1 MYNKI
6 SENPLLKFRP
16 KVAAFYSTQPEVPEG
31 TWPPVKMRHYINLAL
46 IKQKAID
53 FSKDYIRQT
62 IHGSMDDVI
71 KDKDEITYEDA
82 FNDLEDGALVIL
94 EGRPGCGKT
103 TLMHRLSQDWE
114 KYEVLA
120 SRLFVLVHFRIFSN
134 RSDVGLK
141 EILRVACRDYTDE
154 EINEMHSLIEKD
166 SGRGVVFALDGL
178 DEYSPESKDNFLY
191 HLIKRDCLVKSV
203 VIVASRP
210 AASQKFRKHAM
221 KHVEVLGFLKSQ
233 IHEYIKSY
241 YIDNQDNAEAQD
253 KAEGLLKYL
262 DHHLNVM
269 HMCYL
274 PLHTAMVAYL
284 YDVEGA
290 ALPQTETEIYR
301 HFTLWTL
308 IRSFQKRNGDP
319 DTPFIMEDFDDLVG
333 VDKKVFHLILRLA
346 YTATVQSKQVFTF
359 REVRKCISEQLPNS
373 SSGNEETSLGLIVI
387 DRYFVK
393 YGLDET
399 YTFIHLTLQ
408 EYLSACY
415 IAYQSEEEQAK
426 IVEKYGSAENFAEVW
441 KYFCGTGKCSL
452 DNFETLLKETKDE
465 GVVRKPR
472 GRKKMVSNTLLH
484 LHCAFESQNETMCT
498 KVVETYDSN
507 ISLHNQTLNPSDM
520 TALGYVI
527 ANSKTP
533 LKQLALASCRL
544 GPEGLSALLME
555 IKDDCSLPIET
566 LRYNS
571 AYNYYIKSIH
581 QCPFL
586 LLIACII
593 IRVISIAKLASMRLR

>member
-1 MYNKI
+1 MHEFLVDARF
-6 SENPLLKFRP
+6 SKFRP
-16 KVAAFYSTQPEVPEG
+16 KLAAFYSKQPEVPEG

-53 FSKDYIRQT
+53 FSKDYVRQT

-94 EGRPGCGKT
+94 EGRQGCGKT
-103 TLMHRLSQDWE
+103 TLMHKLSQDWE
-114 KYEVLA
+114 KHKVLA
-120 SRLFVLVHFRIFSN
+120 SSLFILVHFRIFSN
-134 RSDVGLK
+134 RADIGLK

-191 HLIKRDCLVKSV
+191 QLIKRDRLVNSV

-210 AASQKFRKHAM
+210 TASHEFRGHAT

-233 IHEYIKSY
+233 IREYIESY
-241 YIDNQDNAEAQD
+241 YADDQD

-284 YDVEGA
+284 YNVEGA

-301 HFTLWTL
+301 HFTLMTL
-308 IRSFQKRNGDP
+308 IRSIKKKSDDP
-319 DTPFIMEDFDDLVG
+319 SKPFKLKSFDKLFG
-333 VDKKVFHLILRLA
+333 VDKEEFDLVLKLA
-346 YTATVQSKQVFTF
+346 FTATVKSKQVFT
-359 REVRKCISEQLPNS
+359 REELEEHIFTHLSELNP
-373 SSGNEETSLGLIVI
+373 GHEVTSLGLIVI

-399 YTFIHLTLQ
+399 HAFIHLTLQ
-408 EYLSACY
+408 EFLSACY
-415 IAYQSEEEQAK
+415 ISYQSEEKQME
-426 IVEKYGSAENFAEVW
+426 ILGKYGSAENFTQVW
-441 KYFCGTGKCSL
+441 KYFCGLGKCSL
-452 DNFETLLKETKDE
+452 ENFIALLKETKAESDE
-465 GVVRKPR
+465 DVVRKPR
-472 GRKKMVSNTLLH
+472 SRKDSKVVSNTLLH

-498 KVVETYDSN
+498 KVVDTYDSN

-533 LKQLALASCRL
+533 LKQLTLASCRL

-555 IKDDCSLPIET
+555 IKDDCSLSIET
-566 LRYNS
+566 LR
-571 AYNYYIKSIH
+571 
-581 QCPFL
+581 
-586 LLIACII
+586 
-593 IRVISIAKLASMRLR
+593 

>member
-1 MYNKI
+1 MSTFLPCI
-6 SENPLLKFRP
+6 LELLVDARFLKFRP
-16 KVAAFYSTQPEVPEG
+16 KLAAFYSKQPEVPEG

-53 FSKDYIRQT
+53 FGKDYVRQT

-103 TLMHRLSQDWE
+103 TLMHKLSQDWE
-114 KYEVLA
+114 KRRVLA
-120 SRLFVLVHFRIFSN
+120 SHLFILVHFRIFSN
-134 RSDVGLK
+134 RSDIGLK
-141 EILRVACRDYTDE
+141 DILRVTCRDYSDE
-154 EINEMHSLIEKD
+154 EISEMHSFIEKD
-166 SGRGVVFALDGL
+166 SGGGVVFALDGL

-191 HLIKRDCLVKSV
+191 QLIKRDRLVNSV

-210 AASQKFRKHAM
+210 AASQKFRKNAT

-233 IHEYIKSY
+233 IHGYIKSY
-241 YIDNQDNAEAQD
+241 YTDDQDNAGGQDGQD
-253 KAEGLLKYL
+253 KSKGLLKYL

-284 YDVEGA
+284 YDVEGDT
-290 ALPQTETEIYR
+290 LPQTETEIYR

-308 IRSFQKRNGDP
+308 IRSFQKRNGDL

-333 VDKKVFHLILRLA
+333 VDQKVFHLILKLA
-346 YTATVQSKQVFTF
+346 YTATVESKQVFTF

-415 IAYQSEEEQAK
+415 IAYQSEEDQAK
-426 IVEKYGSAENFAEVW
+426 IVEDYGSAENFAEVW
-441 KYFCGTGKCSL
+441 KYFCGIGKCSL
-452 DNFETLLKETKDE
+452 DNFEILLKETKDDSE
-465 GVVRKPR
+465 GAVRKPHS
-472 GRKKMVSNTLLH
+472 RKKVVSNTLLH
-484 LHCAFESQNETMCT
+484 LHCAFESQKETMCT
-498 KVVETYDSN
+498 RVVETYDSN

-555 IKDDCSLPIET
+555 IKDECSLSIET
-566 LRYNS
+566 LR
-571 AYNYYIKSIH
+571 
-581 QCPFL
+581 
-586 LLIACII
+586 
-593 IRVISIAKLASMRLR
+593 

>member
-1 MYNKI
+1 M
-6 SENPLLKFRP
+6 
-16 KVAAFYSTQPEVPEG
+16 G

-46 IKQKAID
+46 IKQKEIN
-53 FSKDYIRQT
+53 FGKDYVRQT
-62 IHGSMDDVI
+62 IHGSIDDVI

-103 TLMHRLSQDWE
+103 TLMHKLSQDWE
-114 KYEVLA
+114 KRKVLA
-120 SRLFVLVHFRIFSN
+120 SRLFILVHFRIFSN
-134 RSDVGLK
+134 RSDIGLK
-141 EILRVACRDYTDE
+141 DILRVACRDFTDE

-166 SGRGVVFALDGL
+166 SGGGVVFALDGL

-191 HLIKRDCLVKSV
+191 QLIKRDRLVNSV
-203 VIVASRP
+203 AIVASRP
-210 AASQKFRKHAM
+210 AASQEFRGHAM

-233 IHEYIKSY
+233 IREYIKNY
-241 YIDNQDNAEAQD
+241 YTDDQDKAKGQESQDNTGGQD

-262 DHHLNVM
+262 DCHLNVM

-301 HFTLWTL
+301 HFTLSTL
-308 IRSFQKRNGDP
+308 IRSIRKKSDDP
-319 DTPFIMEDFDDLVG
+319 SKPFKLKSFDKLFG
-333 VDKKVFHLILRLA
+333 VDKEEFDLVLKLA
-346 YTATVQSKQVFTF
+346 FTATVKFKQVFT
-359 REVRKCISEQLPNS
+359 REELEEHIFTHLSELNP
-373 SSGNEETSLGLIVI
+373 GHEVTSLGLIVI

-399 YTFIHLTLQ
+399 HAFIHLTLQ
-408 EYLSACY
+408 EFLSACY
-415 IAYQSEEEQAK
+415 ISYQSEEKQMEILGQ
-426 IVEKYGSAENFAEVW
+426 YGSAENFTQVW
-441 KYFCGTGKCSL
+441 KYFCGLGKCSL
-452 DNFETLLKETKDE
+452 ENFLALLKETKAED
-465 GVVRKPR
+465 VIHKRRSRKA
-472 GRKKMVSNTLLH
+472 VSNTLLH
-484 LHCAFESQNETMCT
+484 LHCAFESQNKTMCT
-498 KVVETYDSN
+498 KVVDTYDSN

-555 IKDDCSLPIET
+555 IKDDCLLSIEN
-566 LRYNS
+566 LRY
-571 AYNYYIKSIH
+571 I
-581 QCPFL
+581 
-586 LLIACII
+586 
-593 IRVISIAKLASMRLR
+593 M

>member
-1 MYNKI
+1 ML
-6 SENPLLKFRP
+6 ELLVGVRFIKFRP
-16 KVAAFYSTQPEVPEG
+16 KLAAFYSKQPEVPEG

-53 FSKDYIRQT
+53 FGKDYVRQT

-103 TLMHRLSQDWE
+103 TLMHKLSQDWE
-114 KYEVLA
+114 KRKVLA
-120 SRLFVLVHFRIFSN
+120 SRLFILVHFRIFSN
-134 RSDVGLK
+134 RSDIGLK
-141 EILRVACRDYTDE
+141 DILRVACRDYTDE

-166 SGRGVVFALDGL
+166 SGGGVVFALDGL

-191 HLIKRDCLVKSV
+191 QLIKRDRLYNSV

-210 AASQKFRKHAM
+210 AASQEFRGHAM

-233 IHEYIKSY
+233 IREYIKNY
-241 YIDNQDNAEAQD
+241 YTDDHDKANGQESQDNTGGQD

-262 DHHLNVM
+262 DCHLNVM

-274 PLHTAMVAYL
+274 PLHTTMVAYL

-301 HFTLWTL
+301 HFTLSTL
-308 IRSFQKRNGDP
+308 IRSIRKKSDDP
-319 DTPFIMEDFDDLVG
+319 SKPFKLKSFDKLFGVNKEEFDLVL
-333 VDKKVFHLILRLA
+333 KLA
-346 YTATVQSKQVFTF
+346 FTATVKSKQVFT
-359 REVRKCISEQLPNS
+359 REEL
-373 SSGNEETSLGLIVI
+373 EEHIFTHLSALNPGHEVTSLGLIVI

-399 YTFIHLTLQ
+399 HAFIHLTLQ
-408 EYLSACY
+408 EFLSACY
-415 IAYQSEEEQAK
+415 ISYQSEEKQMEILGQ
-426 IVEKYGSAENFAEVW
+426 YGSAENFTQVW
-441 KYFCGTGKCSL
+441 KYFCGLGKCSL
-452 DNFETLLKETKDE
+452 ENFLALLKETKAED
-465 GVVRKPR
+465 VVRKR
-472 GRKKMVSNTLLH
+472 RSRKDSEAVSNTLLH
-484 LHCAFESQNETMCT
+484 LHCAFESQNKTMCT
-498 KVVETYDSN
+498 KVVNNYNSN

-555 IKDDCSLPIET
+555 TKDDCLLSIET
-566 LRYNS
+566 LR
-571 AYNYYIKSIH
+571 
-581 QCPFL
+581 
-586 LLIACII
+586 
-593 IRVISIAKLASMRLR
+593 

>member
-1 MYNKI
+1 
-6 SENPLLKFRP
+6 
-16 KVAAFYSTQPEVPEG
+16 
-31 TWPPVKMRHYINLAL
+31 MRHYINLAL

-53 FSKDYIRQT
+53 FSKDYVRQT

-71 KDKDEITYEDA
+71 KDKDEITYEAA

-103 TLMHRLSQDWE
+103 TLMHKLSQDWE
-114 KYEVLA
+114 KRSVLA
-120 SRLFVLVHFRIFSN
+120 SSLFILVHFRIFSN
-134 RSDVGLK
+134 RSDIGLK
-141 EILRVACRDYTDE
+141 EILRVACRDFTDG
-154 EINEMHSLIEKD
+154 EISEMHSLIEKD
-166 SGRGVVFALDGL
+166 SGGGVVFALDGL

-191 HLIKRDCLVKSV
+191 RLIKRDRLVNSV

-210 AASQKFRKHAM
+210 AASQKFRKYAM

-241 YIDNQDNAEAQD
+241 YIDNQDNAGGQVSTEDQD
-253 KAEGLLKYL
+253 KAEGQGGQDIAEGQDKDQDKAEGQHKAEGLLKYL
-262 DHHLNVM
+262 DCHLNVM

-333 VDKKVFHLILRLA
+333 VDKKVFHLILKLA

-359 REVRKCISEQLPNS
+359 REVKKCISEQLPNS
-373 SSGNEETSLGLIVI
+373 SSGNEEASLGLIVI

-399 YTFIHLTLQ
+399 YAFIHLTLQ

-415 IAYQSEEEQAK
+415 IAYQSEEEQVK
-426 IVEKYGSAENFAEVW
+426 IIEQYGSAENFAEVW
-441 KYFCGTGKCSL
+441 KYFCGIGKCSL
-452 DNFETLLKETKDE
+452 DNLEILLKETKDE
-465 GVVRKPR
+465 GAVRKPHS
-472 GRKKMVSNTLLH
+472 RKKVVSNTLLH

-498 KVVETYDSN
+498 RVVETYDSN
-507 ISLHNQTLNPSDM
+507 ISLHDQTLNPSDM

-555 IKDDCSLPIET
+555 IKDDCSLPIEA
-566 LRYNS
+566 LR
-571 AYNYYIKSIH
+571 
-581 QCPFL
+581 
-586 LLIACII
+586 
-593 IRVISIAKLASMRLR
+593 

>member
-1 MYNKI
+1 
-6 SENPLLKFRP
+6 
-16 KVAAFYSTQPEVPEG
+16 
-31 TWPPVKMRHYINLAL
+31 MRHYINLAL

-53 FSKDYIRQT
+53 YGKDYVRQT

-82 FNDLEDGALVIL
+82 FNDLADRTLVIL

-114 KYEVLA
+114 KRKVLA
-120 SRLFVLVHFRIFSN
+120 SRLFILVHFRIFSN

-141 EILRVACRDYTDE
+141 EVLRVACRDFTDE

-178 DEYSPESKDNFLY
+178 DEYSPESKDNFL
-191 HLIKRDCLVKSV
+191 HRLIKRDRLVNSV

-210 AASQKFRKHAM
+210 AASQKFRKYAT

-233 IHEYIKSY
+233 IREYIQSY
-241 YIDNQDNAEAQD
+241 YTNEQD
-253 KAEGLLKYL
+253 KVEGEKSTEGKEGQDKSEGLLKYL
-262 DHHLNVM
+262 DQHLNVM

-308 IRSFQKRNGDP
+308 IRSFQKRNGDL
-319 DTPFIMEDFDDLVG
+319 DSPFTMDDFDKLEG
-333 VDKKVFHLILRLA
+333 VDKKIFHLILKLA
-346 YTATVQSKQVFTF
+346 YTATVESKQVFTDQ
-359 REVRKCISEQLPNS
+359 EVKKHISEQLPNS
-373 SSGNEETSLGLIVI
+373 SSGSEETSLGLIVI

-393 YGLDET
+393 YGLNET

-415 IAYQSEEEQAK
+415 IAHQSEEEQAK
-426 IVEKYGSAENFAEVW
+426 IVEENGSTKNFAEVW
-441 KYFCGTGKCSL
+441 KYFCGIGKCSL
-452 DNFETLLKETKDE
+452 DNFEKLLKETKESDE
-465 GVVRKPR
+465 DVVRKPHS
-472 GRKKMVSNTLLH
+472 RKDSEVVSNTLLH
-484 LHCAFESQNETMCT
+484 LHCAFESHKEAMCT
-498 KVVETYDSN
+498 KVVETYDCN

-555 IKDDCSLPIET
+555 IKDSLPIET
-566 LRYNS
+566 LR
-571 AYNYYIKSIH
+571 
-581 QCPFL
+581 
-586 LLIACII
+586 
-593 IRVISIAKLASMRLR
+593 

>member
-1 MYNKI
+1 MH
-6 SENPLLKFRP
+6 EFLVDARFLKFRP
-16 KVAAFYSTQPEVPEG
+16 KLADFYSKQPEVPEG

-46 IKQKAID
+46 IKQKAVD
-53 FSKDYIRQT
+53 FSKDYVRQT

-103 TLMHRLSQDWE
+103 TLMHKLSQDWE
-114 KYEVLA
+114 KHKVLA
-120 SRLFVLVHFRIFSN
+120 SRLFILVHFRIFSN
-134 RSDVGLK
+134 SSDIGLK
-141 EILRVACRDYTDE
+141 DILRVACRDYTDE

-166 SGRGVVFALDGL
+166 GGRGVVFALDGL

-191 HLIKRDCLVKSV
+191 RLIKRDRLVNSV

-210 AASQKFRKHAM
+210 AASQKFRKYAT

-233 IHEYIKSY
+233 IHEYIQSY
-241 YIDNQDNAEAQD
+241 YTDDQDTVEGLGNTEGQEGQD
-253 KAEGLLKYL
+253 KSKGLLNYL

-284 YDVEGA
+284 YDVEGD

-308 IRSFQKRNGDP
+308 IRSFQKRNGDL

-333 VDKKVFHLILRLA
+333 MDKKVFHLILKLA
-346 YTATVQSKQVFTF
+346 YTATVESKQVFTF
-359 REVRKCISEQLPNS
+359 REVRKCVSEQLPNS
-373 SSGNEETSLGLIVI
+373 SPGNEETSLGLIVI

-408 EYLSACY
+408 EYLSAYY
-415 IAYQSEEEQAK
+415 ISCQSEEEQTK
-426 IVEKYGSAENFAEVW
+426 IVEEYGSAENFAEVW
-441 KYFCGTGKCSL
+441 KYFCGIGKCSL
-452 DNFETLLKETKDE
+452 DNFEKLLKETKDE
-465 GVVRKPR
+465 GAVHKPR
-472 GRKKMVSNTLLH
+472 GRKKVVSNTLLH
-484 LHCAFESQNETMCT
+484 LHCAFESQNEMMCT
-498 KVVETYDSN
+498 RVVETYDSN

-533 LKQLALASCRL
+533 LKQLALASCHL

-566 LRYNS
+566 LRYNCAYITITSRVYIS
-571 AYNYYIKSIH
+571 ALVCS
-581 QCPFL
+581 
-586 LLIACII
+586 
-593 IRVISIAKLASMRLR
+593 

>member
-1 MYNKI
+1 MHEFSVDARFI
-6 SENPLLKFRP
+6 KFRP
-16 KVAAFYSTQPEVPEG
+16 KLAAFYSKQPEVPEG

-46 IKQKAID
+46 IKQKAVD
-53 FSKDYIRQT
+53 FSKDYVRQT

-103 TLMHRLSQDWE
+103 TLMHKLSQDWE
-114 KYEVLA
+114 KCRVLA
-120 SRLFVLVHFRIFSN
+120 SRLFILVHFRIFSN
-134 RSDVGLK
+134 RSDIGLK
-141 EILRVACRDYTDE
+141 DILRVACRDFTDE
-154 EINEMHSLIEKD
+154 EISEMHSLIEKD
-166 SGRGVVFALDGL
+166 SGGGVVFALDGL
-178 DEYSPESKDNFLY
+178 DKYSPKSKDNFLY
-191 HLIKRDCLVKSV
+191 QLIKRDRLVNSV

-210 AASQKFRKHAM
+210 AASQEFRGHAM

-233 IHEYIKSY
+233 IREYIKNY
-241 YIDNQDNAEAQD
+241 YTDDHDNAKGQD

-262 DHHLNVM
+262 HHHLNVM

-301 HFTLWTL
+301 HFTLSTL
-308 IRSFQKRNGDP
+308 IRSIRRKSDDP
-319 DTPFIMEDFDDLVG
+319 SKPFKLKSFDKLAG
-333 VDKKVFHLILRLA
+333 VDKEEFDLVLKLA
-346 YTATVQSKQVFTF
+346 FTATIKSKQVFT
-359 REVRKCISEQLPNS
+359 REELEEHIFTHLSELNP
-373 SSGNEETSLGLIVI
+373 GHEVTSLGLIVI

-399 YTFIHLTLQ
+399 HAFIHLTLQ
-408 EYLSACY
+408 EFLSACY
-415 IAYQSEEEQAK
+415 ISYQSEEKQME
-426 IVEKYGSAENFAEVW
+426 ILGKYGSAENFTQVW
-441 KYFCGTGKCSL
+441 KYFCGLGKCSL
-452 DNFETLLKETKDE
+452 ENFIALLKETKAED
-465 GVVRKPR
+465 VVHKPR
-472 GRKKMVSNTLLH
+472 SQKNSEVVSNTLLH
-484 LHCAFESQNETMCT
+484 LHCAFESQNKTMCT
-498 KVVETYDSN
+498 KVVDTYDSN
-507 ISLHNQTLNPSDM
+507 ISLYNQTLNPSDM

-555 IKDDCSLPIET
+555 IKDDFSLPIET
-566 LRYNS
+566 LR
-571 AYNYYIKSIH
+571 
-581 QCPFL
+581 
-586 LLIACII
+586 
-593 IRVISIAKLASMRLR
+593 

>member
-1 MYNKI
+1 
-6 SENPLLKFRP
+6 
-16 KVAAFYSTQPEVPEG
+16 
-31 TWPPVKMRHYINLAL
+31 MRHYINLAL

-53 FSKDYIRQT
+53 FGKDYVRQT

-82 FNDLEDGALVIL
+82 FIDLEDGALVIL

-103 TLMHRLSQDWE
+103 TLMHKLSQDWE
-114 KYEVLA
+114 KRRVLA

-134 RSDVGLK
+134 RSDIGLK
-141 EILRVACRDYTDE
+141 DILRVACRDFTDE

-178 DEYSPESKDNFLY
+178 DEYSPESKNNFLY
-191 HLIKRDCLVKSV
+191 QLIKKGRLVNSV

-210 AASQKFRKHAM
+210 AASQKFRKCAT

-241 YIDNQDNAEAQD
+241 YTDDQDDTEVQD
-253 KAEGLLKYL
+253 KAEGRIGQDKAEGQDKAKGLLKYL

-284 YDVEGA
+284 YDVEED

-308 IRSFQKRNGDP
+308 IRSFQKRNGDL

-333 VDKKVFHLILRLA
+333 VDKKVFHLILKLA
-346 YTATVQSKQVFTF
+346 YTATVESKQVFTF

-373 SSGNEETSLGLIVI
+373 SPGNEETSLGLIVI

-415 IAYQSEEEQAK
+415 ISYRSEEEQAE
-426 IVEKYGSAENFAEVW
+426 IVEDYRSAKNFAEVW
-441 KYFCGTGKCSL
+441 KYFCGIGKCSL
-452 DNFETLLKETKDE
+452 NNFEKLLKETE
-465 GVVRKPR
+465 SEV
-472 GRKKMVSNTLLH
+472 VSNTLLH

-498 KVVETYDSN
+498 QVVDTYDSN
-507 ISLHNQTLNPSDM
+507 ISLCYKTLNPSDM

-533 LKQLALASCRL
+533 LKELTLASCRL

-566 LRYNS
+566 LR
-571 AYNYYIKSIH
+571 
-581 QCPFL
+581 
-586 LLIACII
+586 
-593 IRVISIAKLASMRLR
+593 